1 MVTNKLRTAVLVDG
15 GFFHK
20 RYQRIFKDA
29 QSHTPEQVADHLQ
42 QMVEQYLGTDYRLYR
57 LYYYDCEP
65 LQKKFH
71 HPLTG
76 KVIDFGR
83 LPSAKFR
90 TDFFEVLKKR
100 KKIQLRLGK
109 LKENKT
115 WRIRSF
121 CTADLLKGKRNI
133 SDLHESEVVLEV
145 RQKGIDMQI
154 GIDIAMLAWKKLAD
168 RIVLIGG
175 DADFGPAAELARNEG
190 VQVEL
195 DPMQNNIDAVLYEY
209 VDGIIGSGR
218 AVEKENAETA
228 PAAA

>member
-20 RYQRIFKDA
+20 RYQRIFKGAHD
-29 QSHTPEQVADHLQ
+29 HTPEQVADNLQ
-42 QMVEQYLGTDYRLYR
+42 KMVEQYLGADFRLYR
-57 LYYYDCEP
+57 MYYYDCEP

-76 KVIDFGR
+76 KVIDFAR

-90 TDFFEVLKKR
+90 INFFEVLKKR
-100 KKIQLRLGK
+100 KKVQLRLGK

-121 CTADLLKGKRNI
+121 CTADLLKGKRSI
-133 SDLHESEVVLEV
+133 ADLHESEVVLEV

-190 VQVEL
+190 VQFEI
-195 DPMQNNIDAVLYEY
+195 DPMENNIDAVLYQY
-209 VDGIIGSGR
+209 VDGIIDTGK
-218 AVEKENAETA
+218 AVEKPETESA
-228 PAAA
+228 HAAA

>member
-1 MVTNKLRTAVLVDG
+1 MVTNKLRAAVLVDG

-20 RYQRIFKDA
+20 RYQHIFKDA
-29 QSHTPEQVADHLQ
+29 HSHTPEQVADNLQ
-42 QMVEQYLGTDYRLYR
+42 KMVEQYLGADYRLYR

-76 KVIDFGR
+76 RVVDFAK

-90 TDFFEVLKKR
+90 IDFFEVLRKR
-100 KKIQLRLGK
+100 NKVQLRLGK

-115 WRIRSF
+115 WKIRSF
-121 CTADLLKGKRNI
+121 CTIDLLRGKRKI

-175 DADFGPAAELARNEG
+175 DADFAPAAELARNEG
-190 VQVEL
+190 VQFEL
-195 DPMQNNIDAVLYEY
+195 DPMHNNIDAVMYGY
-209 VDGIIGSGR
+209 VDGIISSGK
-218 AVEKENAETA
+218 ATDKPETENTH
-228 PAAA
+228 AAA

>member
-1 MVTNKLRTAVLVDG
+1 MVTNKLRAAVLVDG

-20 RYQRIFKDA
+20 RYQRIFKGAHD
-29 QSHTPEQVADHLQ
+29 HTPEQVADNLQ
-42 QMVEQYLGTDYRLYR
+42 KMVEQYLGADFRLYR
-57 LYYYDCEP
+57 MYYYDCEP

-76 KVIDFGR
+76 KVIDFAR

-90 TDFFEVLKKR
+90 INFFEVLKMR
-100 KKIQLRLGK
+100 KKVQLRLGK

-133 SDLHESEVVLEV
+133 ADLHESEVVLEV

-190 VQVEL
+190 VQFEI
-195 DPMQNNIDAVLYEY
+195 DPMENNIDAVLYQY
-209 VDGIIGSGR
+209 VDGIIDSGK
-218 AVEKENAETA
+218 AVDKPETESA
-228 PAAA
+228 HAAA

>member
-1 MVTNKLRTAVLVDG
+1 MVTNKLRAAVLVDG

-20 RYQRIFKDA
+20 RYQRIFKGAHD
-29 QSHTPEQVADHLQ
+29 HTPEQVADNLQ
-42 QMVEQYLGTDYRLYR
+42 KMVEQYLGADFRLYR
-57 LYYYDCEP
+57 MYYYDCEP

-76 KVIDFGR
+76 KVIDFAR

-90 TDFFEVLKKR
+90 INFFEVLKKR
-100 KKIQLRLGK
+100 KKVQLRLGK

-133 SDLHESEVVLEV
+133 ADLHESEVVLEV

-190 VQVEL
+190 VQFEI
-195 DPMQNNIDAVLYEY
+195 DPMENNIDAVLYQY
-209 VDGIIGSGR
+209 VDGIIDSGK
-218 AVEKENAETA
+218 AVDKPETESA
-228 PAAA
+228 HAAA

>member
-1 MVTNKLRTAVLVDG
+1 MVTNKLRAAVLVDG

-20 RYQRIFKDA
+20 RYQRIFKGAHD
-29 QSHTPEQVADHLQ
+29 HTPEQVADNLQ
-42 QMVEQYLGTDYRLYR
+42 KMVEDYLGADFRLYR
-57 LYYYDCEP
+57 MYYYDCEP

-76 KVIDFGR
+76 KVIDFAR

-90 TDFFEVLKKR
+90 INFFEVLKKR
-100 KKIQLRLGK
+100 KKVQLRLGK

-133 SDLHESEVVLEV
+133 ADLHESEVVLEV

-190 VQVEL
+190 VQFEI
-195 DPMQNNIDAVLYEY
+195 DPMENNIDAVLYQY
-209 VDGIIGSGR
+209 VDGIIDSGK
-218 AVEKENAETA
+218 AVEKPETESA
-228 PAAA
+228 HAAA

>member
-29 QSHTPEQVADHLQ
+29 SAHSPEQVADHLQ
-42 QMVEQYLGTDYRLYR
+42 KMVEHYLGTEYRLYR

-76 KVIDFGR
+76 KVVDFAR

-90 TDFFEVLKKR
+90 INFFEVLKKR
-100 KKIQLRLGK
+100 KKVQLRLGK

-121 CTADLLKGKRNI
+121 CTADLLKGKRHI
-133 SDLHESEVVLEV
+133 ADLQESEVVLEV

-209 VDGIIGSGR
+209 VDGIITPDK
-218 AVEKENAETA
+218 AADTPETESA
-228 PAAA
+228 HAAA

>member
-1 MVTNKLRTAVLVDG
+1 MVTNKLRAAVLVDG

-20 RYQRIFKDA
+20 RYQRIFKGAHD
-29 QSHTPEQVADHLQ
+29 HTPEQVADNLQ
-42 QMVEQYLGTDYRLYR
+42 KMVEQYLGADFRLYR
-57 LYYYDCEP
+57 MYYYDCEP

-76 KVIDFGR
+76 KVIDFAR

-90 TDFFEVLKKR
+90 INFFEVLKKR
-100 KKIQLRLGK
+100 KKVQLRLGK

-121 CTADLLKGKRNI
+121 CTADLLKGKRSI
-133 SDLHESEVVLEV
+133 ADLHESEVVLEV

-190 VQVEL
+190 VQFEI
-195 DPMQNNIDAVLYEY
+195 DPMENNIDAVLYQY
-209 VDGIIGSGR
+209 VDGIIDSGK
-218 AVEKENAETA
+218 AVEKPETESA
-228 PAAA
+228 HAAA